1 MLRTPLRAE
10 RENAG
15 PGDPRRADP
24 QGLLNAQPPAHAASP
39 PVAPPRKTP
48 TQHPPPDPSAGT
60 CPLPSRPLAEAFWKK
75 SPDCNNQGTSEAVFG
90 PPWETPQNQQVADLD
105 FCFRYMI
112 YLPCFCYNLVIFS
125 ISAFVAA
132 ATSIAP
138 QLPKKARAS
147 NKCGS
152 RWLRLSPLLRA
163 GRAVSFASVAAPAS
177 AAFAPFPI
185 VHSRKDRNRSAATRG
200 SQTQSSFARPR
211 ANAQVV
217 RKGASNLPHYRPCPH
232 RAPLPARQVLSL
244 SPRDADRLSTRGC
257 RAPRSAR
264 RFPAACR
271 QPHARAPPP
280 RCKPEIY

>member
-1 MLRTPLRAE
+1 MARGARLCRSVGACFARPYAQSTNAKHGRLAAQGP
-10 RENAG
+10 AG
-15 PGDPRRADP
+15 PP
-24 QGLLNAQPPAHAASP
+24 QRAASRP
-39 PVAPPRKTP
+39 RGFPTCRPPRKTP

-60 CPLPSRPLAEAFWKK
+60 CPLPSRPPAEAFWKK
-75 SPDCNNQGTSEAVFG
+75 TPDCNNQGASEAVFG

-125 ISAFVAA
+125 TSAFTGA
-132 ATSIAP
+132 IAP
-138 QLPKKARAS
+138 TASRLPKKARAS

-163 GRAVSFASVAAPAS
+163 GRAVSFVSVAAPAS

-217 RKGASNLPHYRPCPH
+217 RKGASDLPHYRPCPH
-232 RAPLPARQVLSL
+232 RAPLPAQKSLLLS
-244 SPRDADRLSTRGC
+244 G
-257 RAPRSAR
+257 APS
-264 RFPAACR
+264 AACR
-271 QPHARAPPP
+271 QGGAARRAA
-280 RCKPEIY
+280 